1 MGDVKD
7 FTIKNYYTRDL
18 PLDEGM
24 DGENAATIPLRIRR
38 FSVAQLQA
46 FQRGFEQLIHPTAQR
61 FIYRTGEGDE
71 QAKTP
76 DGKQFVLGDDEIQR
90 RRESEMTPE
99 TAAQYAAA
107 READDLHMS
116 TFCSESI
123 AEHAWL
129 PKGYRLRV
137 EQDDESEIEI
147 EGGPKS
153 GAGLVQA
160 FGGNLSFLLRLTKA
174 IHFENTL
181 SPEAKKALRSLSAST
196 PSSPQLEGDGKT
208 PAAIATDAEPA
219 ATAPNDAASEAPG
232 KSLYGSIPAAP

>member
-1 MGDVKD
+1 MSTVKD
-7 FTIKNYYTRDL
+7 FSIKNYYTRDL

-46 FQRGFEQLIHPTAQR
+46 FQRGFERLIHPTAQR

-90 RRESEMTPE
+90 RREADMTPE
-99 TAAQYAAA
+99 VAAQYAAA
-107 READDLHMS
+107 KEADDLHMT
-116 TFCSESI
+116 TFCSAAI
-123 AEHAWL
+123 TEHAWL

-137 EQDDESEIEI
+137 EQDDESTIEI
-147 EGGPKS
+147 DGGPQS
-153 GAGLVQA
+153 GAGLVAA
-160 FGGNLSFLLRLTKA
+160 FGGNLSFLLRITKA

-181 SPEAKKALRSLSAST
+181 APEAKKALRSLSALT
-196 PSSPQLEGDGKT
+196 PSSPRLEGDGTT
-208 PAAIATDAEPA
+208 PAATALDAEPA
-219 ATAPNDAASEAPG
+219 GTAPSGDVSADPDQIQS
-232 KSLYGSIPAAP
+232 GSIQGAA